1 MPGPTLD
8 VVEIVDSLDR
18 LNATSVDSV
27 AVMLYSVPVLLYSA
41 VAVKVVERVVEL
53 DLELG
58 LGLVVDSSVSSVRV
72 EVVLYVYQLLLRYM
86 EADVVKLIAIVPI

>member
-1 MPGPTLD
+1 VPGLTLD

>member
-1 MPGPTLD
+1 MPGLTLD
-8 VVEIVDSLDR
+8 VIEIVDSLDR

-41 VAVKVVERVVEL
+41 VAVKVVERIVEL

-72 EVVLYVYQLLLRYM
+72 EVVLYVYQLLRYM
-86 EADVVKLIAIVPI
+86 EADVVKLIAIVPT